1 MKAENLKRR
10 VIFISLVFALVFS
23 TISVAPLAHSGELFY
38 DPSGTTTVVEQGGT
52 FLIKHTLAWN
62 EPENGA
68 YVITIAWDCYNNE
81 PSENFTFLSA
91 SAYFTTGPHVGQSIL
106 ADVTMGSAPAGTNT
120 RHALSV
126 KCPSTNKDPRN
137 GQFNVDIWMGAY
149 GVGGVPHILGDH
161 VIPFQFAG
169 VVISEKYVQYEN
181 RDPITVRVLSRGV
194 SVSISPS
201 VKNSLP
207 EQTLSYTVT
216 VKNIG
221 DLDDRY
227 ALTISDNIGW
237 GPTLLEGLLVVPAGE
252 NRQTT
257 LSVTVPANALGGTK
271 DMVTVTAASQENT
284 DVSDNASCIARSNL
298 VAVEVSISPNSQ
310 SAQPGTITTYS
321 VTVTNKGDFAD
332 NYNLIVGDDAGWGA
346 TLAQNLLIIPAG
358 GVRTTTVIITVPS
371 DAAGDELTGIAVTA
385 SSQADPNVS
394 NYDTCT
400 AIAERVPTSGPPIP
414 ISVIGGAAI
423 GVGAVAVIVLLLWKR
438 GVLHLSFLRP
448 YSAFNNPITYIKSP
462 SEIILGRGGQ

>member
-1 MKAENLKRR
+1 MKAENLKHR
-10 VIFISLVFALVFS
+10 VTFISLVFALMFS
-23 TISVAPLAHSGELFY
+23 TMLVAPLAHSGELIY
-38 DPSGTTTVVEQGGT
+38 DPSGTTIVIEQGGT
-52 FLIKHTLAWN
+52 FLIRHTLAWN

-68 YVITIAWDCYNNE
+68 YAVTIAWDCYNNE

-91 SAYFTTGPHVGQSIL
+91 SAYFTTGPHAGQTIL
-106 ADVTMGSAPAGTNT
+106 ADVTMASAPKGTNT

-126 KCPSTNKDPRN
+126 NCPADQKDSRN

-149 GVGGVPHILGDH
+149 GVGGIPHLLGDH

-201 VKNSLP
+201 VKNDLP
-207 EQTLSYTVT
+207 AQTLSYTVT

-237 GPTLLEGLLVVPAGE
+237 APTLSEGLLVVPAGE

-271 DMVTVTAASQENT
+271 DMVAVTAASQENT

-298 VAVEVSISPNSQ
+298 VAVEVSISPSSH
-310 SAQPGTITTYS
+310 SALPGAMFTYS

-332 NYNLIVGDDAGWGA
+332 NYNLTVSDDAGWGA
-346 TLAQNLLIIPAG
+346 TLAQSLLIIPAG
-358 GVRTTTVIITVPS
+358 GNRTTTVLITVPS
-371 DAAGDELTGIAVTA
+371 DAAGDESTGIAVTA

-394 NYDTCT
+394 DYDTCT

-414 ISVIGGAAI
+414 IPVIGGVAI
-423 GVGAVAVIVLLLWKR
+423 GVGVVAVIALLWKR
-438 GVLHLSFLRP
+438 GALHLSFLRP
-448 YSAFNNPITYIKSP
+448 YSVLNNPINFIKLT
-462 SEIILGRGGQ
+462 SEII